1 MAVAALGQTSWG
13 RAAQSSAL
21 QDLGMTAGTIQL
33 LSKIPLLHRSRE
45 SRGKGK

>member
-13 RAAQSSAL
+13 RAAQSSTL
-21 QDLGMTAGTIQL
+21 QDLGMTAGKIQL
-33 LSKIPLLHRSRE
+33 LSKRSRE